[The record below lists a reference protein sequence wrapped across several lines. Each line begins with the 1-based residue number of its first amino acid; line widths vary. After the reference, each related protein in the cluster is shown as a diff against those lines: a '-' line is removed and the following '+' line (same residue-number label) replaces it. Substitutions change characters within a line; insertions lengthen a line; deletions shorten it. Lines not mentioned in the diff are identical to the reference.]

1 MEVRHKV
8 LIVDDDADWLDVCR
22 EMLSQL
28 PSKPEIRTVG
38 AGARAIAQL
47 DSQPFRLLICDL
59 KMPKMDGLQ
68 VLSIVRRR
76 FPDLRTVVLTSL
88 EDEEFRSR
96 AYSLGV
102 DLFWL
107 KPDMQQNSKMFLD
120 CIESLLGKESE
131 TGNAGFRGIQS
142 KSLMD
147 IIQLECMSR
156 NSTVLRITRG
166 PLVAKIWIQDGELLD
181 AQVGNVRGEA
191 AFQKILA
198 WKSGT
203 FENLAAEPLH
213 ERTITR
219 SINALLLETAQS
231 IDESSDVAQT
241 EMIEKADHRK
251 TVWRLALLA
260 AEGAEFVVTVPPE
273 GQGKSEAWG
282 AHNAEQ
288 LTGWTR
294 RAADAIKRLGDRL
307 EAGPVSH
314 IAGASMERR
323 LAMLPADDKLFLV
336 AWPPETPENE
346 LLEKT
351 KKLVASWDS

>member
-1 MEVRHKV
+1 MERHKI

-28 PSKPEIRTVG
+28 PSKPDIRTVG
-38 AGARAIAQL
+38 AGSRAIAAL
-47 DSQPFRLLICDL
+47 DSEPFRLLICDL

-68 VLSIVRRR
+68 VLSIVKRR
-76 FPDLRTVVLTSL
+76 FPDLRTVVLTAL

-107 KPDMQQNSKMFLD
+107 KPDMQQNTKMFLD
-120 CIESLLGKESE
+120 CVESLLGSE
-131 TGNAGFRGIQS
+131 KNAGFRGIQS

-166 PLVAKIWIQDGELLD
+166 PLVAKLWIQDGELLD

-191 AFQKILA
+191 AFHKILA

-203 FENLAAEPLH
+203 FENLPAEPDH
-213 ERTITR
+213 ERTIQR
-219 SINALLLETAQS
+219 SINALLLETAQA
-231 IDESSDVAQT
+231 IDETTEPAQT
-241 EMIEKADHRK
+241 EIIEKNDHRK

-260 AEGAEFVVTVPPE
+260 AEGAEFVVMAPPE
-273 GQGKSEAWG
+273 GHGKSEVWG
-282 AHNAEQ
+282 THAGEQ
-288 LTGWTR
+288 MTAWTR
-294 RAADAIKRLGDRL
+294 RAAEAVKRMGDRL
-307 EAGPVSH
+307 EAGPWTHVF
-314 IAGASMERR
+314 GASMERR
-323 LAMLPADDKLFLV
+323 LTMLSRDEKLFLV
-336 AWPPETPENE
+336 AWPTETAENQ

>member
-1 MEVRHKV
+1 MEERHKILV
-8 LIVDDDADWLDVCR
+8 VDDDADWLDVCR

-47 DSQPFRLLICDL
+47 DSQPFRLLLCDL

-107 KPDMQQNSKMFLD
+107 KSDMQQNTKMFLD
-120 CIESLLGKESE
+120 CVESLLGRE
-131 TGNAGFRGIQS
+131 TDLNSGFRGVQS

-203 FENLAAEPLH
+203 FENMAAEPGH
-213 ERTITR
+213 ERTIQR
-219 SINALLLETAQS
+219 SINALLLEIAQS
-231 IDESSDVAQT
+231 IDESTEPAQT
-241 EMIEKADHRK
+241 EMIEKADHRR

-260 AEGAEFVVTVPPE
+260 AEGAEFVVTVPPD

-282 AHNAEQ
+282 THNAEQ
-288 LTGWTR
+288 VTAWTR
-294 RAADAIKRLGDRL
+294 RAAEAVKRLGDRL
-307 EAGPVSH
+307 EAGPLSF
-314 IAGASMERR
+314 IAGGSMERR
-323 LAMLPADDKLFLV
+323 LIMLNRDDKLFLV
-336 AWPPETPENE
+336 AWPTEAAENE